1 MLDYTPVMKSYQ
13 RQLNLSQLLE
23 KKSFFLLGPRATGKS
38 FLIHQELGEQAL
50 VLNLLRSE
58 LFLRLSRSP
67 WELEAIIEG
76 LLSEKKSPIIVIDEV
91 QKLPNLLDEVH
102 RLMEEKRWR
111 FLLTGSSARK
121 LKHGHANLLAGRAWT
136 AQLFPLS
143 FSEIPHFDLGRY
155 LRYGGLPAIY
165 PSEFPEEEL
174 TAYAHTYL
182 YEEIQAEG
190 LVRKL
195 PQFSRFLQVAA
206 LNNGLLLNFS
216 KVASDTSVSA
226 STIRE
231 YYGILEDTLIGFMLK
246 PWNHSTK
253 RKAISTAKFYLFDC
267 GVTHALAGTQTL
279 DRNSDLYG
287 RSFEHWIG
295 LELRS
300 YLEYRRKSDPLGFW
314 RSTHQHEVDF
324 TVGDHTAIEVKA
336 SQKLAQGDFK
346 GLLELQKEKVFNHYF
361 VVSQDPIE
369 AKHGAIHC
377 MHWKNFLSRLWAG
390 ELF

>member
-1 MLDYTPVMKSYQ
+1 MKSYQ
-13 RQLNLSQLLE
+13 RQLQLKQLIE

-38 FLIHQELGEQAL
+38 FLIHQELGERAL
-50 VLNLLRSE
+50 ILNLLRSD
-58 LFLRLSRSP
+58 LYLRLSQSP
-67 WELEAIIEG
+67 WELEAIIEAALDG
-76 LLSEKKSPIIVIDEV
+76 KKDPIIVIDEV

-102 RLMEEKRWR
+102 RLIEEKKWR

-136 AQLFPLS
+136 AHLFPLS
-143 FSEIPHFDLGRY
+143 FSEIPNFRLEHY

-174 TAYAHTYL
+174 IAYAHTYL

-206 LNNGLLLNFS
+206 LHNGLILNFN
-216 KVASDTSVSA
+216 KVSSDTGVSA

-231 YYGILEDTLIGFMLK
+231 YYEILKDTLIGFSLE
-246 PWNHSTK
+246 PWNQSKK
-253 RKAISTAKFYLFDC
+253 RKASSTAKFYFFDC

-279 DRNSDLYG
+279 DRNSNLYG
-287 RSFEHWIG
+287 RSFEQWIA

-300 YLEYRRKSDPLGFW
+300 YLNYRRKQEALGFW

-324 TVGDHTAIEVKA
+324 TIGNHTAIEVKA
-336 SQKLAQGDFK
+336 SKKINTSDFK
-346 GLLELQKEKVFNHYF
+346 GLLALQEEEIFKNYF

-377 MHWKNFLSRLWAG
+377 MHWKNFLTRLWADK
-390 ELF
+390 LF